1 MEQGGSAPPNPMSGT
16 LSGVTAFALRALEP
30 HLAPTREGFAALG
43 APEQAAPLVV
53 ALLAARH
60 DGALL
65 WLVSSPSRAH
75 VVEEELTFFV
85 DRPVLRLPESERLP
99 FELAPEDPA
108 AAERRERAL
117 LALRRDE
124 RVVVV
129 ASWPAL
135 AERLLPPASA
145 EAELRLKV
153 GDELPLPQL
162 LTRLEALGYD
172 PEPVASRPGS
182 FARRAGI
189 VDVFPAGGERPLRIE
204 FLGNQIE
211 SIRAVDL
218 ASQRSTGRVEEA
230 TFPPSS
236 YANEALRAGAE
247 ELLRR
252 LGPAEGAEAER
263 FCEELERVA
272 AGGRSAFEPFFAS
285 LVGNATALD
294 YFGPRTLLVVE
305 DREAGEAALRQA
317 LEHVVRVR
325 SERERRGQIPSG
337 LPLPLADP
345 EVLAAALEQRLPR
358 VSISYFGTE
367 ELGARRLPLRPVRS
381 FAGNLSETTRT
392 IREWAQAG
400 KRVVVASQQAVRLGE
415 LLEEA
420 GVRPHLLR
428 SLPDAPAE
436 GAVALVAQVIGAGV
450 EVAGQLVLLSDTE
463 IFGFRKQRRLTRV
476 RRGLSPELLSD
487 LEVGAYL
494 VHRDHGIARYGGL
507 VRRVVGGVEREY
519 LELQYAEGDRL
530 YVPTDQLDAVSR
542 YVGPSDHEPTL
553 TRLHTGEWAHT
564 KRRVRRAV
572 ATMARDL
579 LELYAKR
586 QLVQGFAFPP
596 DTPWQLEMEAGFPF
610 VETPDQLAAIAD
622 VKRDMESPRPMDR
635 LICGDVGFGK
645 TEVAI
650 RAAFK
655 AVMAGK
661 QVAVLVP
668 TTVLAEQHGR
678 TFRERLAGFPV
689 RVEVLS
695 RFRSESEQREIIA
708 ATARGDVDILI
719 GTHRILQKDV
729 AFKDLGLLIVDE
741 EQRFGVEQK
750 EQLKRM
756 RTEIDVLALS
766 ATPIPR
772 TLQMSLSG
780 IRDMS
785 TIMTPPEDR
794 QPVRTYVT
802 GWDDEV
808 VREAITRELQRGGQ
822 VYFVHNRVQSIG
834 RLYRRLQQ
842 LVPEARIVV
851 GHGQMPEGE
860 LERVMAEFAAGE
872 HDVLLCTTIIENG
885 LDIPNVNTII
895 VDQADRLGLA
905 QLYQLRGRV
914 GRADRQA
921 YAYFLYDPAKPLS
934 ETAQRRLAAIFESQE
949 LGAGLQIALRD
960 LEIRG
965 AGNLLGTEQSGYIA
979 AVGFELYS
987 ELLAEAVEA
996 LKRAYEGKPA
1006 PAPPPPP
1013 TRVDLPLSA
1022 FLPESYVE
1030 DPHQRLA
1037 IYQRLARAESVAD
1050 VARLREELRDR
1061 FGPLPEPA
1069 EQLLLVTSL
1078 RLMGTKAGAE
1088 SIVADD
1094 EFVHVRVR
1102 GGVRPE
1108 QAAAVR
1114 ALGERALL
1122 VGPEQVRIDLG
1133 LAGRDWPTLLVR
1145 ALRAL
1150 IRAAAPAAAA
1160 APA

>member
-1 MEQGGSAPPNPMSGT
+1 MSGT

-30 HLAPTREGFAALG
+30 HLAPTREGYAAFG
-43 APEQAAPLVV
+43 APEAATPLVV
-53 ALLAARH
+53 AVLAARH

-65 WLVSSPSRAH
+65 WVVPTPSRAH
-75 VVEEELTFFV
+75 VVEEELSFFAE
-85 DRPVLRLPESERLP
+85 RSVLRLPESERLP
-99 FELAPEDPA
+99 YELAPEDPA
-108 AAERRERAL
+108 TAQRRERAL

-124 RVVVV
+124 PVVVV
-129 ASWPAL
+129 ASWAAL
-135 AERLLPPASA
+135 AERLLPPSPESA
-145 EAELRLKV
+145 ELHLRV

-162 LTRLEALGYD
+162 LSRLEALGYE
-172 PEPVASRPGS
+172 PEAVASQPGS

-189 VDVFPAGGERPLRIE
+189 VDVFPAGADRPLRIE

-211 SIRAVDL
+211 SIRAVDITT
-218 ASQRSTGRVEEA
+218 QRSTGRIAEA
-230 TFPPSS
+230 TLPPSS
-236 YANEALRAGAE
+236 YANEALRSGAQQ
-247 ELLRR
+247 LLRQ
-252 LGPAEGAEAER
+252 LGETNGPEAER
-263 FCEELERVA
+263 FCEELERIA
-272 AGGRSAFEPFFAS
+272 AGGRSAYEPLFAS
-285 LVGNATALD
+285 LVGRASALE
-294 YFGPRTLLVVE
+294 YLGPRTLVVVE
-305 DREAGEAALRQA
+305 EREAGAAALERA
-317 LEHVVRVR
+317 LEHVERVR
-325 SERERRGQIPSG
+325 AERERRGSIPTG
-337 LPLPLADP
+337 LPLPLVRPSD
-345 EVLAAALEQRLPR
+345 LAAQLDQHLPQ
-358 VSISYFGTE
+358 VSLSLFGTE
-367 ELGARRLPLRPVRS
+367 ELGARRLPLRPIRS
-381 FAGNLSETTRT
+381 FGGNLAETTRAVHAWV
-392 IREWAQAG
+392 RHG

-420 GVRPHLLR
+420 DVRPRLLR
-428 SLPDAPAE
+428 ALTEPPPE
-436 GAVALVAQVIGAGV
+436 GTVALLAQVIGAGC
-450 EVAGQLVLLSDTE
+450 EVAEELVLLSDTE
-463 IFGFRKQRRLTRV
+463 IFGFRKQRRVTRG

-487 LEVGAYL
+487 LEVGTYL

-542 YVGPSDHEPTL
+542 YIGPSDHEPTL
-553 TRLHTGEWAHT
+553 TRLHSGEWAHT

-586 QLVQGFAFPP
+586 QLAQGFPFPP
-596 DTPWQLEMEAGFPF
+596 DTPWQLEMEAGFPY

-622 VKRDMESPRPMDR
+622 VKKDMESPRPMDR

-719 GTHRILQKDV
+719 GTHRTLQKDV
-729 AFKDLGLLIVDE
+729 TFKDLGLLIVDE

-802 GWDDEV
+802 GWDDEI

-822 VYFVHNRVQSIG
+822 VYFVHNRVQTIG

-851 GHGQMPEGE
+851 GHGQMPEAE

-921 YAYFLYDPAKPLS
+921 YAYFLYDPARPLS
-934 ETAQRRLAAIFESQE
+934 ETAQRRLAAVFESQE

-996 LKRAYEGKPA
+996 LKRAYEGKGP
-1006 PAPPPPP
+1006 PTPPPPP

-1022 FLPESYVE
+1022 YLPDTYIE

-1037 IYQRLARAESVAD
+1037 VYQRLARAESVAD

-1094 EFVHVRVR
+1094 EFVHVRAR

-1150 IRAAAPAAAA
+1150 IGSGRPAPAAAPA
-1160 APA
+1160 